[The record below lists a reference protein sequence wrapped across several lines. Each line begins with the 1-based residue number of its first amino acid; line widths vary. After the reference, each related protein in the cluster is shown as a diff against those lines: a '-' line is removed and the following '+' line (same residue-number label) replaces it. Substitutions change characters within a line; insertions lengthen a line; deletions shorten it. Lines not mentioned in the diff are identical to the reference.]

1 MRELTGST
9 RIRVRAPRKAPA
21 RKPLTGDTR
30 IKLSQIKDFLTWRK
44 NTADTQGVES
54 PDGAKSPKGDKK
66 KVGGDWVYVP
76 VSERGG
82 GAAQAPREFSADYQE
97 NKRKLT
103 SVFEAAKKK
112 LSSEEIKAVKNYTKT
127 SKEIN
132 AFSRGEKVDPSKV
145 PQLKAQQSALD
156 NALKKTEVGENVIAY
171 RTVSI
176 PQDKI
181 DSVIPT
187 QNIPISKIPAG
198 SRNLYLQKTLETT
211 PIRSTEKG
219 YISTTINP
227 NYQMNRQNA
236 GEAFVSYKI
245 NVPKE
250 AHGLYLGKLSAKKH
264 QDELLVLRN
273 YSLDFKK
280 VKYDAR
286 SDRYEIEADL
296 LLD

>member
-1 MRELTGST
+1 M
-9 RIRVRAPRKAPA
+9 
-21 RKPLTGDTR
+21 
-30 IKLSQIKDFLTWRK
+30 
-44 NTADTQGVES
+44 
-54 PDGAKSPKGDKK
+54 
-66 KVGGDWVYVP
+66 
-76 VSERGG
+76 
-82 GAAQAPREFSADYQE
+82 
-97 NKRKLT
+97 
-103 SVFEAAKKK
+103 
-112 LSSEEIKAVKNYTKT
+112 SSEEIKAVKNYTKT

-211 PIRSTEKG
+211 SIRSTEKG

-227 NYQMNRQNA
+227 NYQMNQQNA
-236 GEAFVSYKI
+236 GEVFVSYKI

-250 AHGLYLGKLSAKKH
+250 AHGLYLGKLSTKKH

-280 VKYDAR
+280 IKYDAR

-296 LLD
+296 LLE